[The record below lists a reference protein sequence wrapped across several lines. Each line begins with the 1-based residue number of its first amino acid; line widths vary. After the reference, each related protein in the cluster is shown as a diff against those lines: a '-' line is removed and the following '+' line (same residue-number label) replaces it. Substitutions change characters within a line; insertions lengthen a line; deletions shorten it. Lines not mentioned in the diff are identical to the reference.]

1 MLLSIGKA
9 IYLNFFLKSLDITEN
24 KDICMFVGFTVMDKG
39 LFCQEIT
46 FFVSLL
52 LDLVQTCQRLFGNL
66 PIQFTHGSQ
75 ESKPES
81 PNTFENL
88 NNYAWDKYRVY
99 IW

>member
-9 IYLNFFLKSLDITEN
+9 IYLTFFLKSLDITEN

-52 LDLVQTCQRLFGNL
+52 LDLVPFLGIYLFILHMVAKN
-66 PIQFTHGSQ
+66 
-75 ESKPES
+75 
-81 PNTFENL
+81 
-88 NNYAWDKYRVY
+88 
-99 IW
+99 